1 MCTPALTKIWIC
13 IGNQMISNGIW
24 EKKAQVNFLKTT
36 KKLQFGNLQ
45 FVVFEKFPSA
55 YLFQIDEKNHLIT
68 CW

>member
-1 MCTPALTKIWIC
+1 
-13 IGNQMISNGIW
+13 MISNGIW

-68 CW
+68 C